1 MTTSKMV
8 AFLGNHVDKMFVLF
22 KISIHGIASGVDLV
36 KLMHAGGNLQN
47 FLGYGLK
54 FHNKPKNLFAN
65 STISL

>member
-8 AFLGNHVDKMFVLF
+8 AFLGNHVDKRFFLF
-22 KISIHGIASGVDLV
+22 KMSIHGIASGVNLV
-36 KLMHAGGNLQN
+36 KWMHVGGS